1 MDFTSFLKNFSV
13 ENNKIVYGMKDGYF
27 VFATLLK
34 DGYLRNIKEINAQNG
49 FIALKEYT
57 GYVLECGYK
66 IIYKTKNN
74 TITIDK
80 REFERVL
87 EYEKKRIWKVYN
99 QWIITR

>member
-34 DGYLRNIKEINAQNG
+34 DGYLRNVKEINAQNG
-49 FIALKEYT
+49 FIALKEYID
-57 GYVLECGYK
+57 YVLECGYK
-66 IIYKTKNN
+66 AIYKAKNH

-80 REFERVL
+80 KEFEKVL
-87 EYEKKRIWKVYN
+87 EYEKKRI
-99 QWIITR
+99 